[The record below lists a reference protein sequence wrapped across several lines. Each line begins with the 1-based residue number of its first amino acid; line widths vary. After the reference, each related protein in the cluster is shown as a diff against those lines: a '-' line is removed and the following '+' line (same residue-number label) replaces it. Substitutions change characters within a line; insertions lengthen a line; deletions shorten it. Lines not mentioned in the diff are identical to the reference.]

1 MRRPQAASGE
11 APEYSTL
18 KEHDHMRLLLAEDE
32 KDMADV
38 LLAIFK
44 HQGFEADWAENGA
57 IAVDLAQKKN
67 YDCMIFDIMMPVK
80 DGITALKELR
90 EAGDVTP
97 VIMLTAK
104 SEVDDRIT
112 GLDSGADDYLTK
124 PFAIGELLARIRSLT
139 RRNKD
144 FTPTILSAGSTSLDT
159 EEQELSAHNSI
170 RLSGKETKLMKLF
183 MLNENKELSTSY
195 LFQKIWSGEEGVDES
210 VVWIY
215 ISYLR
220 EKLSA
225 INSDLSIFGEEG
237 QSFRLALRED

>member
-1 MRRPQAASGE
+1 
-11 APEYSTL
+11 
-18 KEHDHMRLLLAEDE
+18 
-32 KDMADV
+32 MADV

-112 GLDSGADDYLTK
+112 GLDSGVDDYLTK

>member
-1 MRRPQAASGE
+1 
-11 APEYSTL
+11 
-18 KEHDHMRLLLAEDE
+18 
-32 KDMADV
+32 MADV

-57 IAVDLAQKKN
+57 IAVDLAQKKI